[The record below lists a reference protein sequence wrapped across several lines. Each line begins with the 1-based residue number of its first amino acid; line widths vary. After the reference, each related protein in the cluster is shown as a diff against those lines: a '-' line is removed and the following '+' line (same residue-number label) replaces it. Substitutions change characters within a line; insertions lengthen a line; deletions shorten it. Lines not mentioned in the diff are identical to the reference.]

1 MTVLFASSTLVVL
14 VVGFASGSGPA
25 GGTTGPTGGSPLI
38 AVLYAFPVAMAL
50 ATGIEAPASGIAE
63 LGRLKDAGR
72 VRFARVTLWMTLATV
87 GILTVGLTLLARQ
100 LGVSGPR
107 GEATLVAVI
116 AEAAVGRGA
125 RFATFQLASVL
136 LLLAAASSSYQA
148 GSGVLKALGEADV
161 VAGAFRRTN
170 RRGVPVWGVAAFGAV
185 AAGLVAVAGARE
197 QTLVL
202 FYAVAVFVS
211 FLFGLL
217 AMLRRSWTEGRRGLV
232 VVNAVGTAAVGATIV
247 MNLLRGRPLISIAA
261 VAVVSAGIYGLWVRA
276 GRRGRLSPST
286 DAPG

>member
-1 MTVLFASSTLVVL
+1 M
-14 VVGFASGSGPA
+14 
-25 GGTTGPTGGSPLI
+25 
-38 AVLYAFPVAMAL
+38 
-50 ATGIEAPASGIAE
+50 
-63 LGRLKDAGR
+63 
-72 VRFARVTLWMTLATV
+72 
-87 GILTVGLTLLARQ
+87 
-100 LGVSGPR
+100 
-107 GEATLVAVI
+107 
-116 AEAAVGRGA
+116 
-125 RFATFQLASVL
+125 
-136 LLLAAASSSYQA
+136 
-148 GSGVLKALGEADV
+148 
-161 VAGAFRRTN
+161 
-170 RRGVPVWGVAAFGAV
+170 
-185 AAGLVAVAGARE
+185 AGARE

-276 GRRGRLSPST
+276 GRRGGLSPST